1 MACQQLIKGL
11 LNTEYSASHI
21 ALFFCFWFPLSTL
34 NGHSGITSK
43 WRVTALMNASA
54 IWKAVFFWVNQKGVE
69 SPLNSLLSGTTE
81 SSLLFAF

>member
-1 MACQQLIKGL
+1 MACQELIKGL
-11 LNTEYSASHI
+11 LNMECSASNT
-21 ALFFCFWFPLSTL
+21 ASFFCFWFFLSSL

-54 IWKAVFFWVNQKGVE
+54 IWKALFFWVNQGDVE